1 MSENLEEKK
10 PIYKKWWFWIIIV
23 VLVLGISLS
32 SMERN
37 TQQVASNNNVVES
50 RKYEYVSY
58 SLKNNST
65 EKTEKLVTNE
75 NISSEEMKK
84 IYNEEKEKNTN
95 YKTYTIWFF
104 SDKDTALK
112 ANNYELGYV
121 TSKDGKIIVENKK
134 EIKEAED
141 KKKAEE
147 EAKKIAEKAEEEAK
161 KKAEQ
166 EEQEFKESCKKYS
179 FEELARNLEKI
190 EGTNVKITGEVIQA
204 LYGNDSVDLRINI
217 TKEGTY
223 TTYYTDTVYVVY
235 YPEDGEDKILE
246 DDIVTVYGTAQG
258 DYSYTSTIGAKITL
272 PLIYGKYVTI
282 NK

>member
-10 PIYKKWWFWIIIV
+10 PIYKKWWFWVIIV
-23 VLVLGISLS
+23 VLVLGIGSN
-32 SMERN
+32 SMENN
-37 TQQVASNNNVVES
+37 TQQATSNSNVVES
-50 RKYEYVSY
+50 KNYEHISY
-58 SLKNNST
+58 TLQNDST
-65 EKTEKLVTNE
+65 EKTEKLVTNK
-75 NISSEEMKK
+75 NISSEEMKE
-84 IYNEEKEKNTN
+84 IYNEKKGDNTN

-121 TSKDGKIIVENKK
+121 TSKDGEIIVENKK
-134 EIKEAED
+134 EIKETEE

-147 EAKKIAEKAEEEAK
+147 EAKKIEEKSEEEAK

-179 FEELARNLEKI
+179 FEELARNPDKI

-204 LYGNDSVDLRINI
+204 LYESDSVDLRINI

-246 DDIVTVYGTAQG
+246 DDIITVYGTAQG

>member
-10 PIYKKWWFWIIIV
+10 SIYKKWWFWVIIV
-23 VLVLGISLS
+23 VLVLGIGSNS
-32 SMERN
+32 VENN
-37 TQQVASNNNVVES
+37 TQQASSNTVES
-50 RKYEYVSY
+50 SKEYEYVS
-58 SLKNNST
+58 STLENNST

-75 NISSEEMKK
+75 NISSEEMKE
-84 IYNEEKEKNTN
+84 IYNEKKGDNTN
-95 YKTYTIWFF
+95 FKTYTIWFF

-121 TSKDGKIIVENKK
+121 TSKDGEIIVENLQ
-134 EIKEAED
+134 EIKQAEEE
-141 KKKAEE
+141 KKAEE

-161 KKAEQ
+161 KKAEK
-166 EEQEFKESCKKYS
+166 EEKEFKESCKKYS
-179 FEELARNLEKI
+179 FEELARNPDKI

-204 LYGNDSVDLRINI
+204 LYESDSVDLRINI

-246 DDIVTVYGTAQG
+246 DDIITVYGTAQG

>member
-10 PIYKKWWFWIIIV
+10 PIYKKWWIWVIV
-23 VLVLGISLS
+23 AIVILGIGSNS
-32 SMERN
+32 IQNN
-37 TQQVASNNNVVES
+37 TQQATINSNVVES
-50 RKYEYVSY
+50 KNYEHISY
-58 SLKNNST
+58 TLQNDST
-65 EKTEKLVTNE
+65 EKIEKLAVKE
-75 NISSEEMKK
+75 DISSEEMKE
-84 IYNEEKEKNTN
+84 IYNKKKADNTN
-95 YKTYTIWFF
+95 FKTYTIWFF
-104 SDKDTALK
+104 SDKDKGLK
-112 ANNYELGYV
+112 SNNYELGYV
-121 TSKDGKIIVENKK
+121 TSKDGEIIVENKK
-134 EIKEAED
+134 EIKEAEEE
-141 KKKAEE
+141 KKAEE
-147 EAKKIAEKAEEEAK
+147 EAKKLAEKAKEEAK

-179 FEELARNLEKI
+179 FEELARNPDKI

>member
-65 EKTEKLVTNE
+65 EKVEKLVTNE

-84 IYNEEKEKNTN
+84 IYNEEKENNTN
-95 YKTYTIWFF
+95 FKTYTICFF

-121 TSKDGKIIVENKK
+121 TSKDGEIIVENVQ
-134 EIKEAED
+134 EIKQ
-141 KKKAEE
+141 AEE
-147 EAKKIAEKAEEEAK
+147 EKKEKEKLENEEKERLEQERLEEEQNQKIENATIGEKNALDKAKSYLDYTAFSKEGLIEQLEYEGFTNAEAKFGVDNCGANWNEQAAKKAK
-161 KKAEQ
+161 Q
-166 EEQEFKESCKKYS
+166 YM
-179 FEELARNLEKI
+179 
-190 EGTNVKITGEVIQA
+190 
-204 LYGNDSVDLRINI
+204 
-217 TKEGTY
+217 
-223 TTYYTDTVYVVY
+223 
-235 YPEDGEDKILE
+235 
-246 DDIVTVYGTAQG
+246 
-258 DYSYTSTIGAKITL
+258 DYSSFSKQGLIEQLEYEGFTSAQAEYGAKAVG
-272 PLIYGKYVTI
+272 Y
-282 NK
+282 

>member
-10 PIYKKWWFWIIIV
+10 PIYLYVYLLVIV
-23 VLVLGISLS
+23 AIVILGIGSNS
-32 SMERN
+32 IQNN
-37 TQQVASNNNVVES
+37 TQQATINSNVVES
-50 RKYEYVSY
+50 KNYEHISY
-58 SLKNNST
+58 TLQNDST
-65 EKTEKLVTNE
+65 EKIEKLAVKE
-75 NISSEEMKK
+75 DISSEEMKK

-147 EAKKIAEKAEEEAK
+147 EAKKIAEKAIRISI

-179 FEELARNLEKI
+179 FEELARNPEKI
-190 EGTNVKITGEVIQA
+190 EGTNVKINGEVIQA

>member
-10 PIYKKWWFWIIIV
+10 PIYKKWWFWVIIV
-23 VLVLGISLS
+23 VLVLGIGSNS
-32 SMERN
+32 IENN
-37 TQQVASNNNVVES
+37 TQQASSNTVELS
-50 RKYEYVSY
+50 KEYEYVS
-58 SLKNNST
+58 STLENNST
-65 EKTEKLVTNE
+65 AKTEKLVTNE
-75 NISSEEMKK
+75 NISSEEMKE
-84 IYNEEKEKNTN
+84 IYNEKKGDNTN
-95 YKTYTIWFF
+95 FKTYTIWFF

-121 TSKDGKIIVENKK
+121 TSKDGEIIVENLQ
-134 EIKEAED
+134 EIKQAEEE
-141 KKKAEE
+141 KKAEE

-161 KKAEQ
+161 KKAEK
-166 EEQEFKESCKKYS
+166 EEKEFKESCKKYS
-179 FEELARNLEKI
+179 FEELARNPDKI

-204 LYGNDSVDLRINI
+204 LYESDSVDLRINI

-246 DDIVTVYGTAQG
+246 DDIITVYGTAQG

>member
-1 MSENLEEKK
+1 MPENLEEKK
-10 PIYKKWWFWIIIV
+10 PIYKKWWFWVIIV
-23 VLVLGISLS
+23 VLVLGIGSN
-32 SMERN
+32 SMENN
-37 TQQVASNNNVVES
+37 TQQASSNTVELS
-50 RKYEYVSY
+50 KEYEYVS
-58 SLKNNST
+58 STLENNST
-65 EKTEKLVTNE
+65 VKTEKLVTNE

-104 SDKDTALK
+104 SDKDTALE

-179 FEELARNLEKI
+179 FEELARNPEKI
-190 EGTNVKITGEVIQA
+190 EGTNVKINGEVIQA

>member
-65 EKTEKLVTNE
+65 EKVEKLVTNE

-84 IYNEEKEKNTN
+84 IYNEEKENNTN
-95 YKTYTIWFF
+95 FKTYTIWFF

-112 ANNYELGYV
+112 ANNYELGYA
-121 TSKDGKIIVENKK
+121 TSKDGEIIVENKK
-134 EIKEAED
+134 EIKEAEEE
-141 KKKAEE
+141 KKAEE

-179 FEELARNLEKI
+179 FEELARNPEKI
-190 EGTNVKITGEVIQA
+190 EGTNVKINGEVIQA

>member
-1 MSENLEEKK
+1 MSEDLKEKE
-10 PIYKKWWFWIIIV
+10 PIYKKWWFWVIIV
-23 VLVLGISLS
+23 VLILGIGS
-32 SMERN
+32 SSIQN
-37 TQQVASNNNVVES
+37 DSQQVASNNNAIEG
-50 RKYEYVSY
+50 RNYEHISY
-58 SLKNNST
+58 TLQNDSK
-65 EKTEKLVTNE
+65 EKIEKLVVKE
-75 NISSEEMKK
+75 DISSEEMKE
-84 IYNEEKEKNTN
+84 IYNEKKGDNAKF
-95 YKTYTIWFF
+95 KTYTIWFF
-104 SDKDTALK
+104 SDKDTAVK
-112 ANNYELGYV
+112 ASNYELGYV
-121 TSKDGKIIVENKK
+121 TSKDGEIIVENKK
-134 EIKEAED
+134 EIKEAEEE
-141 KKKAEE
+141 KKAEE
-147 EAKKIAEKAEEEAK
+147 EAKKLAEKAKEEAK

-179 FEELARNLEKI
+179 FEELARNPDKI

>member
-179 FEELARNLEKI
+179 FEELARNPEKI

-258 DYSYTSTIGAKITL
+258 DYSYTSTIGSRITL

>member
-10 PIYKKWWFWIIIV
+10 SIYKKWWFWVIIV
-23 VLVLGISLS
+23 VLVLGIGSNS
-32 SMERN
+32 VENN
-37 TQQVASNNNVVES
+37 TQQASSNTVES
-50 RKYEYVSY
+50 SKEYEYVS
-58 SLKNNST
+58 STLENNST

-75 NISSEEMKK
+75 NISSEEMKE
-84 IYNEEKEKNTN
+84 IYNEKKGDNTN
-95 YKTYTIWFF
+95 FKTYTIWFF

-121 TSKDGKIIVENKK
+121 TSKDGEIIVENLQ
-134 EIKEAED
+134 EIKQAEEE
-141 KKKAEE
+141 KKAEE
-147 EAKKIAEKAEEEAK
+147 ESKKIAEKAEEEAK
-161 KKAEQ
+161 KKAEK
-166 EEQEFKESCKKYS
+166 EEKEFKESCKKYS
-179 FEELARNLEKI
+179 FEELARNPDKI

-204 LYGNDSVDLRINI
+204 LYESDSVDLRINI

-246 DDIVTVYGTAQG
+246 DDIITVYGTAQG

>member
-10 PIYKKWWFWIIIV
+10 PIYKKWWFWVIV
-23 VLVLGISLS
+23 AVVILGIGSNS
-32 SMERN
+32 VQNN
-37 TQQVASNNNVVES
+37 TQQATSNSNVVED
-50 RKYEYVSY
+50 KNYEQISY
-58 SLKNNST
+58 ILQNDST
-65 EKTEKLVTNE
+65 EKIEKLAVKE
-75 NISSEEMKK
+75 DISSEEMKE
-84 IYNEEKEKNTN
+84 IYNEIKEDNT
-95 YKTYTIWFF
+95 KFKKYTIWFF
-104 SDKDTALK
+104 SDKDTAIK

-121 TSKDGKIIVENKK
+121 TSKDGEIIIENKK
-134 EIKEAED
+134 EIKEAE
-141 KKKAEE
+141 KEKKAEE
-147 EAKKIAEKAEEEAK
+147 ETKKLAEKDEEEAR
-161 KKAEQ
+161 KKAKQ
-166 EEQEFKESCKKYS
+166 EEQEFKESCKNYS
-179 FEELARNLEKI
+179 FEELARNPDKI

-204 LYGNDSVDLRINI
+204 LYGSDSVDLRINI

-258 DYSYTSTIGAKITL
+258 DYSYTSTLGAKITL

>member
-1 MSENLEEKK
+1 MPENLEEKK
-10 PIYKKWWFWIIIV
+10 PIYKKWWFWVIIV
-23 VLVLGISLS
+23 VLVLGIGSN
-32 SMERN
+32 SMENN
-37 TQQVASNNNVVES
+37 TQQASSNTVELS
-50 RKYEYVSY
+50 KEYEYVS
-58 SLKNNST
+58 STLENNST
-65 EKTEKLVTNE
+65 VKTEKLVTNE

-179 FEELARNLEKI
+179 FEELARNPEKI
-190 EGTNVKITGEVIQA
+190 EGTNVKINGEVIQA